1 MTATTSGMPNPFN
14 PSYYTYVHIPSFSR
28 YYFVD
33 DVKYVLGHWEFYL
46 SIDVLA
52 TYKPTIGTTTAY
64 VERSASTSNG
74 DIIDNLYPAKT
85 DVQITSATISTSWA
99 NVAPSGGC
107 YVIGVINYQNGN
119 HISKEKK

>member
-1 MTATTSGMPNPFN
+1 MNAVFYAFEKKKNSTARPGTGVSSATIAIELKDDTSVLNPVLIMTATTSGMPTPFN

-52 TYKPTIGTTTAY
+52 T
-64 VERSASTSNG
+64 
-74 DIIDNLYPAKT
+74 
-85 DVQITSATISTSWA
+85 
-99 NVAPSGGC
+99 
-107 YVIGVINYQNGN
+107 
-119 HISKEKK
+119 